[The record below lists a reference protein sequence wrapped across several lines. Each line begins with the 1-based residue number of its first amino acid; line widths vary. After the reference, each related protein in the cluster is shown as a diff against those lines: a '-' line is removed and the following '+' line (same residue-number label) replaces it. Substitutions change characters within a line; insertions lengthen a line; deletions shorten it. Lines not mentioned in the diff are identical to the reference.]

1 MVAGEVAVRGLAR
14 QHPFAHFAFFEVTD
28 RPFVGVGGVVRGEGL
43 GAGGLGAQAT
53 EGAVGGDADALH
65 SSVIGADTV
74 EKIWIPAKSIAVLA
88 NHVGPL
94 LILHILRLPLAIVIV
109 RPRILQLVEQHLV
122 FVDDACEAADAV
134 GAIQRSIRIETLG
147 LVLVLPA
154 VGTDGFA
161 GLGTH

>member
-28 RPFVGVGGVVRGEGL
+28 CPFVDVGVVRGEGL
-43 GAGGLGAQAT
+43 GAGGLRTQAT
-53 EGAVGGDADALH
+53 EGSVGGDADALH

-94 LILHILRLPLAIVIV
+94 LILHILRLPLVIVVV

-147 LVLVLPA
+147 LVLVFPA